1 MNQADSIQEIERS
14 TVKKTM
20 KRILPF
26 IMLLYVIAFL
36 DRVNMGY
43 AALKMNADLGLTAE
57 AFGLLSGLYF
67 LSFFFFEVPS
77 NLILQKVGARLW
89 IFRIMITWGIVVIL
103 CGFVQTPTHL
113 YILRFLLGAAEAG
126 FVPGIV
132 LYLTYWFR
140 VQDRGRATAAFFV
153 ALPLSAL
160 FGAPLSTWIIANITW
175 GGLTGWRWMF
185 ILEGIPAILL
195 GIAVLVFLKNRPADA
210 KWLTKEEKTW
220 LEGELTKERELSAK
234 VNKTSARAM
243 LKDSKVWKLA
253 VFNFGMYVAVNALSF
268 WIPTILKSLSS
279 SSTTI
284 TQVGWLTMIPA
295 IIAVPSILFV
305 GWNADRTKSHKKHL
319 AVCIIIAMIGF
330 IGCANASSVT
340 MMVIMLTITSG
351 GLYGI
356 SGSFYAFLTLFF
368 TESTAPAGIA
378 IVNTISSLGGFLGPM
393 IMGMVTLTQ
402 GMFII
407 AGFMLLSL
415 LCLATLKLLANK
427 RTEIVEDGTVEIPN

>member
-1 MNQADSIQEIERS
+1 MDQSLTSKEIEKS
-14 TVKKTM
+14 AVKKTM
-20 KRILPF
+20 KRILPL
-26 IMLLYVIAFL
+26 IMLLYIIAFL

-57 AFGLLSGLYF
+57 VFGALSGLYF
-67 LSFFFFEVPS
+67 LSFFLFEVPS

-89 IFRIMITWGIVVIL
+89 IFRIMATWGIVVIF
-103 CGFVQTPTHL
+103 CGFVQTAMHL

-140 VQDRGRATAAFFV
+140 AQDRGRATAAFMV

-160 FGAPLSTWIIANITW
+160 IGAPLSTWVIANISW
-175 GGLTGWRWMF
+175 GGLSGWRWMF
-185 ILEGIPAILL
+185 ILEGIPAIIL
-195 GIAVLVFLKNRPADA
+195 GIAVLLYLKNRPADA
-210 KWLTKEEKTW
+210 NWLTNDEKAW
-220 LEGELTKERELSAK
+220 LEGELKKEREQSAK
-234 VNKTSARAM
+234 VNKTSSRAM

-268 WIPTILKSLSS
+268 WMPTILKSLSS

-284 TQVGWLTMIPA
+284 TQVGWLTMIPSIVA
-295 IIAVPSILFV
+295 IPSILFV
-305 GWNADRTKSHKKHL
+305 GWNADRTKSYKKHM
-319 AVCIIIAMIGF
+319 AVCIVSAMIGF
-330 IGCANASSVT
+330 IGCANVTSVPL
-340 MMVIMLTITSG
+340 MVLMLSITSA

-378 IVNTISSLGGFLGPM
+378 LVNTISSLGGFLGPM
-393 IMGMVTLTQ
+393 LLGLVAIKQ
-402 GMFII
+402 SMFII

-415 LCLATLKLLANK
+415 LCLAGLKLSSKKQTAV
-427 RTEIVEDGTVEIPN
+427 TEESTIEVPN